1 MPARRRTERA
11 PHQRPVRGHRGPRRD
26 PRQAEADAIA
36 GRGGDDLTFPDRGN
50 DEIAEG
56 DGAIDDLHVTRDVVG
71 CGPGKD
77 TVLLDPD
84 DEAKNGERINPT

>member
-1 MPARRRTERA
+1 MRA
-11 PHQRPVRGHRGPRRD
+11 HGGPRRD

-36 GRGGDDLTFPDRGN
+36 GRGGD
-50 DEIAEG
+50 EIAEG
-56 DGAIDDLHVTRDVVG
+56 DGAVDANTIFSGVGDDFIAVDDLDATRDVVG

-84 DEAKNGERINPT
+84 DEAKHGERINPT